1 MSVRRVN
8 TFRLMSVLFF
18 GEAAARLRGAS
29 RYYVYS
35 PVICAVAALS
45 LGLSS
50 RTFSQLSMLSN
61 LWSAI
66 ISSRNR

>member
-1 MSVRRVN
+1 
-8 TFRLMSVLFF
+8 
-18 GEAAARLRGAS
+18 
-29 RYYVYS
+29 
-35 PVICAVAALS
+35 LS